1 MIRPMEERPRDGPQ
15 LDVGRSEH
23 EGVQV
28 VELAGEVD
36 INSVQELE
44 AGLVAAFE
52 GSAPSVCL
60 DLAALSFIDSSGLA
74 AVVRAHL
81 AAVEAGGAMVIV
93 APAGAVRRT
102 FETSGL
108 MGMLSVVDDRDAALA
123 QLA

>member
-1 MIRPMEERPRDGPQ
+1 MEERPRDGPQ
-15 LDVGRSEH
+15 LDVGRSEQG
-23 EGVQV
+23 GVPV

-36 INSVQELE
+36 INSVPELE
-44 AGLVAAFE
+44 AALAAAFE
-52 GSAPSVCL
+52 GSGPRVCL
-60 DLAALSFIDSSGLA
+60 DVAELAFIDSSGLA

-81 AAVEAGGAMVIV
+81 AATEAGGVLVIV

-123 QLA
+123 RFG